1 MKKFCSHPLFYCLF
15 ASLGLAGM
23 GCQWWLLGSANEKG
37 MLPSWHPATVIT
49 MVLVALAAVLALV
62 STPHI
67 RVPAVPSKLQ
77 IFGLCAAAAFFAVEA
92 VVLLLDG
99 VWLAGAL
106 AVAASAG
113 SVYVLSCRLS
123 KKEEHYWVYG
133 LFALCFVFYLISRY
147 TTWSCEPEMPRFAY
161 QLLGLI
167 CMMLAFYQ
175 MAAVHAKTGRFLSY
189 HFWRSMALM
198 LSFTAIPSAS
208 NPWLFVAAALWL
220 LLSPVSPPRRKHQ
233 EADK

>member
-15 ASLGLAGM
+15 AALGLVGM
-23 GCQWWLLGSANEKG
+23 GLQWWLLGSANEKG
-37 MLPSWHPATVIT
+37 MLQPWHTATVVT
-49 MVLVALAAVLALV
+49 ALLTALAAVLALV

-67 RVPAVPSKLQ
+67 HVPVVPSVLQ
-77 IFGLCAAAAFFAVEA
+77 ILGISAAAVFLAVES
-92 VVLLLDG
+92 VILLLDG

-113 SVYVLSCRLS
+113 SMYVLYCRLG

-147 TTWSCEPEMPRFAY
+147 RTWSCEPETPRFAF
-161 QLLGLI
+161 QLLALI

-175 MAAVHAKTGRFLSY
+175 MAAVHARTGRFLSY

-198 LSFTAIPSAS
+198 LSFTAIPFAS

-220 LLSPVSPPRRKHQ
+220 LLTPVSPPKRKHP
-233 EADK
+233 EAAK